1 MLSNEFKNYRKSNFF
16 SSIKDNSYY
25 IIAKGINL
33 KIIKEIGKIIDSTN
47 NELEEDCIVANDFSY
62 QNYMFCSNKYYTINN
77 DGHFTYI

>member
-1 MLSNEFKNYRKSNFF
+1 MGFMNTFDTLKRTKVSL
-16 SSIKDNSYY
+16 
-25 IIAKGINL
+25 IIN
-33 KIIKEIGKIIDSTN
+33 EIGKVIDSTN